1 MITQISDREELEEL
15 LVILENFYK
24 LMPYK
29 QDLAKVRST
38 WVDTWHSLILTQ
50 VGKIFALK
58 QNDKIV
64 GAIGFVIHPSLE
76 DGVKVCTEAFWYVDE
91 KYRGKGLSLLL
102 HLQKY
107 AKAQGAERMMMIH
120 LSNSMPEK
128 LKKLYERL
136 GYKEIE
142 TIYMKEL

>member
-1 MITQISDREELEEL
+1 MIAEITNREELEEL

-29 QDLAKVRST
+29 QDLNKVRST
-38 WVDTWHSLILTQ
+38 WVNTWYGLISHE

-58 QNDKIV
+58 QNNKII
-64 GAIGFVIHPSLE
+64 GAIGFIISPSLE
-76 DGVKVCTEAFWYVDE
+76 DGVSTCTEAFWYVDE

-128 LKKLYERL
+128 LKALYERL
-136 GYKEIE
+136 GYKEVE